1 MELKKPNNLIV
12 YLLFVMLAGCSSQQ
26 IETID
31 ETLVVETTTTI
42 APTTT
47 IVTTTTISPTTTILD
62 SRIRRGVVRRS
73 SEYAISI
80 IQKYDDAYTNI
91 DLYPQ
96 SEKKVVIDIRYPKL
110 KESIA
115 CSEIINKD
123 IVSFIESNIKYQE
136 DNAPTEED
144 LKEWGYSSSNDMYKL
159 YYDIIEISDYV
170 VSILFSDYDYNTGA
184 VHGMGG
190 HYTFNY
196 DLTTCE
202 HIGKPNFLEVFDSY
216 GLDSIQKEINLQLCA
231 PEVIDNCSYK
241 IERLDFFTDKLTVFA
256 ISEKGLFVQ
265 LWEYE
270 FGYAGGAELI
280 LLPWYDIA
288 EFVKKNI
295 PFYEILKIYS
305 EKSEIIYSNSNEYWS
320 PKNYEPPFSLDK

>member
-1 MELKKPNNLIV
+1 MKKLLV
-12 YLLFVMLAGCSSQQ
+12 LLLLFINCSSNQTALNEEGS
-26 IETID
+26 ITVSSEETS
-31 ETLVVETTTTI
+31 TTTI
-42 APTTT
+42 TPTTT
-47 IVTTTTISPTTTILD
+47 ITITTLD
-62 SRIRRGVVRRS
+62 SRLRRGVVRRS
-73 SEYAISI
+73 GHYAISI
-80 IQKYDDAYTNI
+80 VERYNDAYTNI

-96 SEKKVVIDIRYPKL
+96 SEKGVVIDIRYPKL
-110 KESIA
+110 KESISR
-115 CSEIINKD
+115 SEIISKD
-123 IVSFIESNIKYQE
+123 IVSYVESNIKYQE
-136 DNAPTEED
+136 DSAPTEED
-144 LKEWGYSSSNDMYKL
+144 LKDWGYSSSNDMYKL

-190 HYTFNY
+190 HYTLNY
-196 DLTTCE
+196 DLRTCE
-202 HIGKPNFLEVFDSY
+202 HIGKPNFLEVFESN
-216 GLDSIQKEINLQLCA
+216 GLNSIQKEINLQLCA
-231 PEVIDNCSYK
+231 PETIDNCSYK
-241 IERLDFFTDKLTVFA
+241 IDRLDFFTDKLTVFA

-305 EKSEIIYSNSNEYWS
+305 EKSEIIYSNSIENWS
-320 PKNYEPPFSLDK
+320 PKNYEPHFSLDK